1 MPERKNK
8 VLEIEVLGPGCAR
21 CETLERNVRAAV
33 QEMGIEAEIRKVSE
47 IKEIAARGIL
57 MTPGL
62 AVDGKVV
69 SSGHLL
75 SVNQVMRLLE
85 SKRSAPAS

>member
-1 MPERKNK
+1 MLK
-8 VLEIEVLGPGCAR
+8 IEVLGPGCPK
-21 CETLERNVRAAV
+21 CQLLEKNVRAAV
-33 QEMGIEAEIRKVSE
+33 EEMGIEAEVTKISE
-47 IKEIAARGIL
+47 IKDIAARGVM

-75 SVNQVMRLLE
+75 SVIQVKKRLE
-85 SKRSAPAS
+85 EQSN